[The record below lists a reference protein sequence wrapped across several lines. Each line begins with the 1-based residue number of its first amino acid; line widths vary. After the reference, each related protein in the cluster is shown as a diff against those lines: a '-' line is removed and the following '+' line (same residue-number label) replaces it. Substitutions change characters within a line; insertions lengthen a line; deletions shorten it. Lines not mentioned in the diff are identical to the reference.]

1 MQRRNSCLAVRGTLP
16 IVLVAAVTQGWVLYG
31 LHFAIKHQRWPAT
44 NTAWLLGLYAVALLV
59 PVTVQLLAEHAQ
71 RRVSWLIISMMG
83 IAFFYFGWHHGSSVT
98 DLATE
103 RFGDSGNPFPPAFVL
118 LVLWLHVLPFV
129 QSRLSVGR
137 WTIDYRLLFTNAWR
151 NTLALAE
158 AALFTG
164 LFWLLLFLWQML
176 FHSLGIDF
184 FRELFK
190 KPLFV
195 YPVTSLAFGCA
206 LYLVGSIDQLV
217 SAVLEQI
224 LNVLKWLATV
234 AGLILALFTAALV
247 FKLPGLVFSGEKA
260 IGASWLLWLVA
271 VVVLFLNAAFRD
283 GSVERPYPKW
293 IALGLRLVVP
303 LTAVVSLTALYA
315 LIVRERQYGL
325 TVERV
330 WAFVVAAAALMY
342 SVGYSMAAVG
352 KARWFAGI
360 ARVNVIVAIALIV
373 TISAALTPLLS
384 PYRLAANSQYRLVL
398 EGRFKA
404 SDPAFQKQS
413 PFHYLR
419 FNAGGYGRSRLK
431 ELAQLENHAD
441 AEHIRVLATD
451 AIKLKAPWD
460 VAPRI
465 SADVLM
471 SKLVIYPKGRTLD
484 PDLSGKLIAEWNKPG
499 NYFLHSQASDA
510 SIAGIYVDLDGDGV
524 DEFVLL
530 TASRGLAFQYRAGGW
545 EVIGEVVT
553 ENPAPWGKNLLS
565 DLTRG
570 NVVALVPRWRE
581 LSVGPRRF
589 RISEPAERGAA
600 RTPAVVR

>member
-1 MQRRNSCLAVRGTLP
+1 MQNRNSLPPARGSLP
-16 IVLVAAVTQGWVLYG
+16 IVLVAAVVQGLALYG

-44 NTAWLLGLYAVALLV
+44 NSAWLLGLYAVALLV

-71 RRVSWLIISMMG
+71 RRVSWLIISIMG
-83 IAFFYFGWHHGSSVT
+83 VAFFYFGWHHGGSVADIST
-98 DLATE
+98 D
-103 RFGDSGNPFPPAFVL
+103 RFGNTGDSYPLAFVL

-129 QSRLSVGR
+129 QGRLSVGR
-137 WTIDYRLLFTNAWR
+137 WTVDYRLLFTNAWR
-151 NTLALAE
+151 NTLTLAE

-190 KPLFV
+190 EPLFV
-195 YPVTSLAFGCA
+195 YPVTSLTFGCA

-283 GSVERPYPKW
+283 GSVERSYPKW
-293 IALGLRLVVP
+293 IALGLRVVVP

-330 WAFVVAAAALMY
+330 WAFIVAAAALMY
-342 SVGYSMAAVG
+342 SIGYFFAAIG

-360 ARVNVIVAIALIV
+360 APVNVIVAIALIV

-384 PYRLAANSQYRLVL
+384 PYRLAANSQYGLAL
-398 EGRFKA
+398 EGRFKT
-404 SDPAFQKQS
+404 SDPAFQKKS

-419 FNAGGYGRSRLK
+419 FDAGGYGRSRLK
-431 ELAQLENHAD
+431 ELSQLQNHPD
-441 AEHIRVLATD
+441 AERIRVLAAK
-451 AIKLKAPWD
+451 AIELRAPWD
-460 VAPRI
+460 VAPTV

-484 PDLSGKLIAEWNKPG
+484 PDLSSKLIAEWNKPG
-499 NYFLHSQASDA
+499 NYFLYSQPSDP

-530 TASRGLAFQYRAGGW
+530 TATRGVAFQNRAGGW
-545 EVIGEVVT
+545 ELIGQVVA
-553 ENPAPWGKNLLS
+553 EIPAPWGKNLLS
-565 DLTRG
+565 DLTQG
-570 NVVALVPRWRE
+570 NVVASVPRWRE

-589 RISEPAERGAA
+589 RINEPAEHSAVGI
-600 RTPAVVR
+600 PAVVH